1 MLKITLIRILQS
13 GWNSFVRNSWLSA
26 ASILTMT
33 VALFMII
40 NLVFF
45 NVITQTVLAT
55 LKDKVDVSVY
65 FNPSIP
71 EDQILRVQ
79 RSLTLLENV
88 KRVDYVSRDEALIK
102 FKEKHKENFVL
113 LKSLEELE
121 DNPLQPSLNI
131 KTYSA
136 SQYESVVNFLESGRY
151 KELIDKINYRQNENL
166 ISRFSAISKNVQRTV
181 LGIMIILALLAI
193 LVTFNTIRLAIY
205 NWRDEIGV
213 MKLVGAS
220 NWYVRGPFL
229 VEGILYGASAA
240 LISLI
245 IVYPAVYFI
254 SPKLINFL
262 PGVNLW
268 QFSIVHLWQ
277 MLLLQLS
284 VGVVLGA
291 ASSLI
296 AIRRYLKI

>member
-1 MLKITLIRILQS
+1 MFKITLIRILQS
-13 GWNSFVRNSWLSA
+13 GWNGFIRNSWLSVA
-26 ASILTMT
+26 AILAMA
-33 VALFMII
+33 VALFVII

-45 NVITQTVLAT
+45 NVITQTVLTA

-65 FNPSIP
+65 FNPSTP

-79 RSLTLLENV
+79 KSLTLLDNV
-88 KRVDYVSRDEALIK
+88 KSVDYVSRNEALTK
-102 FKEKHKENFVL
+102 FKETHKENSVL

-121 DNPLQPSLNI
+121 ENPLQPSLNV

-136 SQYESVVNFLESGRY
+136 SQYESVVSFLEGGRY

-166 ISRFSAISKNVQRTV
+166 ISRFSAISKNIQRTA
-181 LGIMIILALLAI
+181 LAIMIILALLAL
-193 LVTFNTIRLAIY
+193 LVTFNTIRLTIY

-229 VEGILYGASAA
+229 VEGILYGISAA
-240 LISLI
+240 IISLI

-254 SPKLINFL
+254 SPKLVSFL

-268 QFSIVHLWQ
+268 QFSIAHLWQ
-277 MLLLQLS
+277 MLLLQFSAGIIL
-284 VGVVLGA
+284 GV